1 MESVALML
9 VQQYGLLIVDCL
21 VIAVETIGLVKFF
34 DNFFFPN
41 RDLTLREKCFL
52 ELLIC
57 CICAFVNS
65 GALPEL
71 ISKIINLFMLS
82 LSFTQLA
89 YDYVILGVRH
99 LIDRAFKLKEDGNNE
114 GK

>member
-41 RDLTLREKCFL
+41 RDLSLREKCFL

-65 GALPEL
+65 GAVPEL
-71 ISKIINLFMLS
+71 TNKIINLFMLS

-89 YDYVILGVRH
+89 YDYIILGVRN
-99 LIDRAFKLKEDGNNE
+99 LIDRAFKVKENSNRE